1 MRQSRRIAECGM
13 ICALCVVIMIVG
25 GILGIGLYASP
36 MFAGLFLI
44 PLGRKYGRR
53 YHLTLWLAVS
63 IISFL
68 TVPEAEQNLMFLCFF
83 GCYPIL
89 QPYFHRIQ
97 CKIPRVI
104 AKFVYFNAV
113 ILAVELLVMYVLVP
127 KAMNAALMISFM
139 LMFNFT
145 FVCYDFVIPR
155 FEILLNRYVG
165 KFKGMH

>member
-1 MRQSRRIAECGM
+1 MNQSKRIAECGM

-44 PLGRKYGRR
+44 TLGKKYGQK
-53 YHLTLWLAVS
+53 YHLALWLAVS

-68 TVPEAEQNLMFLCFF
+68 TVAEAEQNLMFLCFF

-89 QPYFHRIQ
+89 QPHFH
-97 CKIPRVI
+97 KIRRTMLRRL
-104 AKFVYFNAV
+104 AKFLYFNIV

-127 KAMNAALMISFM
+127 EAMSFALMFSFM
-139 LMFNFT
+139 LIFNLT
-145 FVCYDFVIPR
+145 FICYDFVIPR
-155 FEILLNRYVG
+155 FELLLNKYLG
-165 KFKGMH
+165 KFRH

>member
-1 MRQSRRIAECGM
+1 MKQSRRIAECGM

-53 YHLTLWLAVS
+53 YHLALWLAVS

-68 TVPEAEQNLMFLCFF
+68 TVPEVEQNLMFLCFF

-97 CKIPRVI
+97 RKIPRVI
-104 AKFVYFNAV
+104 AKFVYFNVV

-127 KAMNAALMISFM
+127 EAMSAALMLSFM
-139 LMFNFT
+139 LLFNLT